1 MPSLTNKE
9 TVIARLVIDG
19 VDTKVMA
26 VEANIS
32 YRTVTMYL
40 ERLRMKTGT
49 VGKNRVALANT
60 LRQVCGD
67 GAQ

>member
-1 MPSLTNKE
+1 MANLTNKE
-9 TVIARLVIDG
+9 AMIARLVIDG
-19 VDTKVMA
+19 VDTKAIA
-26 VEANIS
+26 VEAEIS

-60 LRQVCGD
+60 LRKVCGD
-67 GAQ
+67 DAS